1 MPLISTKG
9 VYGLT
14 AMYELSKHQEDTPM
28 QIKEISANA
37 SIPQNYLEQLLS
49 KLRRAELVQS
59 IRGAR
64 GGYVLA
70 RDPSEIKIVDILIA
84 LEDDIK
90 IVDMKTDNP
99 ILNIFFDE
107 SKNSMKKIFDIS
119 LDKLDEYENKYNEFL
134 HYNLYTKEK
143 K

>member
-37 SIPQNYLEQLLS
+37 NIPQNYLEQLLS
-49 KLRRAELVQS
+49 KLRRAELVKS

-64 GGYVLA
+64 GGYILA
-70 RDPSEIKIVDILIA
+70 KSAKEIKIVDILIA

-90 IVDMKTDNP
+90 IIDAKAENP

-107 SKNSMKKIFDIS
+107 SKNSMKKIFDVT
-119 LDKLDEYENKYNEFL
+119 LDKLDEYQEKYNEFL
-134 HYNLYTKEK
+134 HYNI
-143 K
+143 

>member
-37 SIPQNYLEQLLS
+37 NIPQNYLEQLLS
-49 KLRRAELVQS
+49 KLRRAELVKS

-107 SKNSMKKIFDIS
+107 SKNSMKKIFDVS
-119 LDKLDEYENKYNEFL
+119 LDKLDEYQEKYNEFL
-134 HYNLYTKEK
+134 HYNI
-143 K
+143 

>member
-14 AMYELSKHQEDTPM
+14 AMYELSKHQKDTPM

-37 SIPQNYLEQLLS
+37 NIPQNYLEQLLS
-49 KLRRAELVQS
+49 KLRRAGLVTS

-64 GGYVLA
+64 GGYTVA
-70 RDPSEIKIVDILIA
+70 KTPEEIKVVDILIA

-90 IVDMKTDNP
+90 IVDTKAENP

-107 SKNSMKKIFDIS
+107 SKNSMKKIFDIQLS
-119 LDKLDEYENKYNEFL
+119 KLDEYQDRYNEFL
-134 HYNLYTKEK
+134 HYNI
-143 K
+143 

>member
-14 AMYELSKHQEDTPM
+14 AMYELSKHQEDSPM
-28 QIKEISANA
+28 QIRDISANA
-37 SIPQNYLEQLLS
+37 NIPQNYLEQLLS
-49 KLRRAELVQS
+49 KLRRAELVKS

-70 RDPSEIKIVDILIA
+70 KSAKDIKIVDILIA

-90 IVDMKTDNP
+90 IVDVKTDNP
-99 ILNIFFDE
+99 ILNIFLDE
-107 SKNSMKKIFDIS
+107 SKNSMKKIFDIP
-119 LDKLDEYENKYNEFL
+119 LDKLDEYQEKYNEFL
-134 HYNLYTKEK
+134 HYNI
-143 K
+143 

>member
-14 AMYELSKHQEDTPM
+14 AMYELSKHQEDSPM

-37 SIPQNYLEQLLS
+37 NIPQNYLEQLLS
-49 KLRRAELVQS
+49 KLRRAELVKS

-64 GGYVLA
+64 GGYILA
-70 RDPSEIKIVDILIA
+70 KSAKEIKIVDILIA

-90 IVDMKTDNP
+90 IIDAKAENP
-99 ILNIFFDE
+99 ILNLFFDE
-107 SKNSMKKIFDIS
+107 SKSSMKKIFDIS
-119 LDKLDEYENKYNEFL
+119 LDKLDEYQEKYNEFL
-134 HYNLYTKEK
+134 HYSI
-143 K
+143 

>member
-49 KLRRAELVQS
+49 KLRRAELVKS

-99 ILNIFFDE
+99 ILNIFFYE
-107 SKNSMKKIFDIS
+107 LKNSMKEIFNIS

-134 HYNLYTKEK
+134 HYSI
-143 K
+143 

>member
-37 SIPQNYLEQLLS
+37 NIPQNYLEQLLS
-49 KLRRAELVQS
+49 KLRRAELVNS
-59 IRGAR
+59 TRGAR
-64 GGYVLA
+64 GGYILA
-70 RDPSEIKIVDILIA
+70 KSAKEIKIVDILIA

-90 IVDMKTDNP
+90 IIDAKAENP

-107 SKNSMKKIFDIS
+107 SKNSMKKIFDVT
-119 LDKLDEYENKYNEFL
+119 LDKLDEYQEKYNDFL
-134 HYNLYTKEK
+134 HYNI
-143 K
+143 

>member
-37 SIPQNYLEQLLS
+37 NIPQNYLEQLLS
-49 KLRRAELVQS
+49 KLRRAELVKS

-70 RDPSEIKIVDILIA
+70 KSAKEIKIVDILIA

-90 IVDMKTDNP
+90 IIDVKTDNP

-119 LDKLDEYENKYNEFL
+119 LDKLDEYQEKYNEFL
-134 HYNLYTKEK
+134 HYNI
-143 K
+143 

>member
-14 AMYELSKHQEDTPM
+14 AMYELSKYQEDSPM

-37 SIPQNYLEQLLS
+37 NIPQNYLEQLLS
-49 KLRRAELVQS
+49 KLRRAELVKS

-64 GGYVLA
+64 GGYILA
-70 RDPSEIKIVDILIA
+70 KSAKKIKIVDILLA

-90 IVDMKTDNP
+90 MIEVTA
-99 ILNIFFDE
+99 
-107 SKNSMKKIFDIS
+107 
-119 LDKLDEYENKYNEFL
+119 EN
-134 HYNLYTKEK
+134 
-143 K
+143 

>member
-14 AMYELSKHQEDTPM
+14 AMYELSKHQEDSPM
-28 QIKEISANA
+28 QIKDISSNAN
-37 SIPQNYLEQLLS
+37 IPQNYLEQLLS
-49 KLRRAELVQS
+49 KLRRAELVKS

-64 GGYVLA
+64 GGYTLA
-70 RDPSEIKIVDILIA
+70 KSPEEIKVVDILIA

-90 IVDMKTDNP
+90 IIDSKSENP

-107 SKNSMKKIFDIS
+107 SKNSMKKIFDIKLS
-119 LDKLDEYENKYNEFL
+119 KLDEYQEKYNEVL
-134 HYNLYTKEK
+134 HYSI
-143 K
+143 

>member
-37 SIPQNYLEQLLS
+37 NIPQNYLEQLLS
-49 KLRRAELVQS
+49 KLRRAELVKS

-64 GGYVLA
+64 GGYILA
-70 RDPSEIKIVDILIA
+70 KSAKEIKIVDILIA

-90 IVDMKTDNP
+90 IIDAKAENQ

-119 LDKLDEYENKYNEFL
+119 LDKLDEYQEKYNEFL
-134 HYNLYTKEK
+134 HYSI
-143 K
+143 

>member
-28 QIKEISANA
+28 QIKDISANA
-37 SIPQNYLEQLLS
+37 NIPQNYLEQLLS
-49 KLRRAELVQS
+49 KLRRAELVKS

-70 RDPSEIKIVDILIA
+70 RSAKEIKIVDILIA

-90 IVDMKTDNP
+90 IIDVKTDNP

-119 LDKLDEYENKYNEFL
+119 LDKLDEYQEKYNEFL
-134 HYNLYTKEK
+134 HYSI
-143 K
+143 